1 MACKRPRP
9 KDDQNSTE
17 SDDNRH
23 LGAVAAKR
31 SKPIDS
37 RSFLTSQVAD
47 TVTDT
52 PTRAP
57 HQDIISYPAGDESS
71 NRINLQRGTLSENSD
86 PGKMK
91 GTLKKLTHR
100 GGGQNLSQSATAAMP
115 DSFWCVWR
123 SMLAACV
130 VWALVE
136 CCWTP
141 SSDHGYTE
149 LSVMLPHYQL
159 CDSLVKLHGPPRKR
173 RNALDG
179 EWVLRHLVFQTRRV
193 YCTCKFHMHV
203 YLA

>member
-17 SDDNRH
+17 SDDNRQ
-23 LGAVAAKR
+23 VAAKR
-31 SKPIDS
+31 SKPMDS

-91 GTLKKLTHR
+91 GTLKKLTQR
-100 GGGQNLSQSATAAMP
+100 GESQNLCQSATAVMP
-115 DSFWCVWR
+115 DSFWCVTFEDQCLLLVCCLGFRRMLLNAEFR
-123 SMLAACV
+123 SR
-130 VWALVE
+130 
-136 CCWTP
+136 
-141 SSDHGYTE
+141 
-149 LSVMLPHYQL
+149 Q
-159 CDSLVKLHGPPRKR
+159 
-173 RNALDG
+173 
-179 EWVLRHLVFQTRRV
+179 
-193 YCTCKFHMHV
+193 
-203 YLA
+203 